1 MHDAATGKKPS
12 LSKRLSLMHRDMLL
26 FISSIAMVGF
36 AESIVNSVFNN
47 FLSDTFRLTSF
58 QRTFMEFPR
67 ELPGV
72 LVIFVSAALY
82 FVRSRRLAVF
92 AMFCGALGL
101 VLMAFLSIS
110 FHWMFAWLF
119 ILSLGQHLVMPLNTS
134 ITMELA
140 RSGQTGKRLGQLNAV
155 RNFAVVLG
163 SFSIVIGFKYF
174 HFNFEVA
181 FLIAAGFYLS
191 AALFIM
197 TMHPGKAHPPAMHL
211 RFHKSYGLYYWLSV
225 LYGTRKQIFLTFAP
239 WVLVTVFHQPTAI
252 LATLLTIAGIAGIAF
267 QPLLGKSIDVFGER
281 AVLIAEALLLIV
293 VCSGYGFGRT
303 LFSESTAFLIACCC
317 FVADQLLMSVN
328 MARSTY
334 LKKIAGHPD
343 HITPTLTMSVSIDH
357 VFSIGVALMGGLI
370 WSAWG
375 YQAVFLCG
383 GGIAVVN
390 LVSALF
396 VKAPGPATQAG
407 SYGK

>member
-1 MHDAATGKKPS
+1 
-12 LSKRLSLMHRDMLL
+12 MHRDMLL

-82 FVRSRRLAVF
+82 FVRGRRLAVF

-101 VLMAFLSIS
+101 VLMAFLSVS

-119 ILSLGQHLVMPLNTS
+119 ILSLGQHLFMPLNTS

-174 HFNFEVA
+174 HCNFEVA

-191 AALFIM
+191 AAIFIM

-281 AVLIAEALLLIV
+281 AVLIAEALLLVV

-303 LFSESTAFLIACCC
+303 LFSENTALLIACCC

-357 VFSIGVALMGGLI
+357 VFSISVALLGGLV

-396 VKAPGPATQAG
+396 VKTPGPAKQAV

>member
-1 MHDAATGKKPS
+1 M
-12 LSKRLSLMHRDMLL
+12 SKRLSLMHRDMLL

-36 AESIVNSVFNN
+36 AESVVNSVFNN

-82 FVRSRRLAVF
+82 FVRGRRLAVF

-101 VLMAFLSIS
+101 VLMAFLSVS

-119 ILSLGQHLVMPLNTS
+119 ILSLGQHLFMPLNTS
-134 ITMELA
+134 ITMDLA

-191 AALFIM
+191 AALFMM

-211 RFHKSYGLYYWLSV
+211 RFHRSYGLYYWLSV

-357 VFSIGVALMGGLI
+357 VFSIGVALMGGLV
-370 WSAWG
+370 WSVWG

-383 GGIAVVN
+383 GGIAAVN

-396 VKAPGPATQAG
+396 VKTPGPAKRAV
-407 SYGK
+407 SYAK